1 MKNKFFDLKYQ
12 NFFIKS
18 LVVLASMIAVNLPLN
33 MPLLFLGTL
42 FYFLPFAKY
51 LKFWLKSTLFL
62 LPFFISYLILGM
74 IFNTDFFEQLRFII
88 KIIFLVLMSVYFIK
102 SLDVDR
108 LLTDFKVLLRFN
120 FIKKIMIFLI
130 ALIEITPFFYDSFQA
145 KKEKVKKTN
154 LSIAFHIFIKTFSEV
169 FSKLDEIEIIVVE
182 KMEDYTESK
191 SALIMNLYSL
201 IMFITLYFSI
211 TY

>member
-1 MKNKFFDLKYQ
+1 
-12 NFFIKS
+12 
-18 LVVLASMIAVNLPLN
+18 
-33 MPLLFLGTL
+33 
-42 FYFLPFAKY
+42 
-51 LKFWLKSTLFL
+51 
-62 LPFFISYLILGM
+62 M
-74 IFNTDFFEQLRFII
+74 IFNTDFFEQLRFIT

-108 LLTDFKVLLRFN
+108 LLTDFKVLLRFK

-191 SALIMNLYSL
+191 SALIMDLYSL

-211 TY
+211 KY

>member
-191 SALIMNLYSL
+191 SALIMDLYSL

-211 TY
+211 KY

>member
-182 KMEDYTESK
+182 KMEDYTESE

>member
-33 MPLLFLGTL
+33 TSLLFFGTL

-108 LLTDFKVLLRFN
+108 LLTDFKVLLKFN

-130 ALIEITPFFYDSFQA
+130 ALIEITPFFYESFQS

-182 KMEDYTESK
+182 KMENYTESK

-201 IMFITLYFSI
+201 IMVITLYFSI
-211 TY
+211 KY